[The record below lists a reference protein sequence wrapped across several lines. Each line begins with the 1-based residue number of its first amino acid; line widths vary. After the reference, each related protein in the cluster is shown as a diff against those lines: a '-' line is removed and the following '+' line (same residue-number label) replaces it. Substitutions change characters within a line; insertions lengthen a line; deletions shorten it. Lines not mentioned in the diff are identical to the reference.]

1 MHLLPSVIG
10 FQMTVK
16 NNNAAVLVFA
26 FVGFLIGFKKW
37 KVKFNSTDWKQPRY
51 WHQYNWQIKLTCE
64 TKYCI

>member
-1 MHLLPSVIG
+1 MEVQKLCTSCRQLQSG

-37 KVKFNSTDWKQPRY
+37 KVKYLTLRIGNSQDIGISITGKSS
-51 WHQYNWQIKLTCE
+51 
-64 TKYCI
+64 